1 MEREVLS
8 TSLVPLQ
15 GPQST
20 NSSSESQDW
29 LYDDNEI
36 RDILVGITITPI
48 LMVTELY
55 TLDALL

>member
-8 TSLVPLQ
+8 TSLVPSQ
-15 GPQST
+15 EPQST

-36 RDILVGITITPI
+36 RDILVGIPIALI
-48 LMVTELY
+48 LMVTELS